1 MSDANTN
8 NNQIVAGGQSND
20 KNKKNKRDPVYLVLS
35 MSCTIFW
42 NYELPITVD
51 RTQFSRKYTNR
62 TEEEAFETLSDFL
75 CLQMKRHIEDDLIN
89 TGKRDMLPKLEEVYT
104 KFHIHGQTTHEI
116 LYPNDTSNSGHCRSD
131 GKIFICTHC

>member
-1 MSDANTN
+1 MLRN
-8 NNQIVAGGQSND
+8 NNINEITTGGQVDNN
-20 KNKKNKRDPVYLVLS
+20 NKKNKRDPVSLVLS
-35 MSCTIFW
+35 MSCAVFW

-51 RTQFSRKYTNR
+51 RTQYSRKYTNR
-62 TEEEAFETLSDFL
+62 TEEEAFETLSEFL
-75 CLQMKRHIEDDLIN
+75 CRQMKRHIEDDLIN

-116 LYPNDTSNSGHCRSD
+116 LYPNDTSNSAHCRGD